1 VHTQPALLI
10 AVSNGRRYAGGFL
23 LTPQAR
29 MDDGLFDVCLADE
42 MSRLK
47 ILSFVPKAMQGT
59 HIYEPEVTMA
69 HATRVVVTSED
80 DLLAH
85 VDGEILCTAAHR
97 LEMEI
102 ITRSLRVIV

>member
-1 VHTQPALLI
+1 MA
-10 AVSNGRRYAGGFL
+10 
-23 LTPQAR
+23 PQAEV
-29 MDDGLFDVCLADE
+29 DDGLFDVCLADE

-47 ILSFVPKAMQGT
+47 ILNFLPKVMQGT
-59 HIYEPEVTMA
+59 HIYEPEVTMG

-80 DLLAH
+80 DLVAH

-102 ITRSLRVIV
+102 VPHSLRVIV